1 LSVFNGTNP
10 AGTWSLY
17 VMDDRAIN
25 TGSIGGGWRLSLE
38 ITAPSAAPASLSYAS
53 NPAVYTK
60 GSALSSNTPTSS
72 GGAVVSYAVSPALPS
87 GLTLNT
93 STGVI
98 SGTPTAVAATANYTI
113 TATNTEG
120 FTTTSLN
127 TTVNDIAPSA
137 LTYSSNPAT
146 YIKDRA
152 ITINT
157 PTSSG
162 GAVVSYAV
170 SPDLPTGFTLN
181 TFTGVISG
189 TPTALSAAANYT
201 ITATNTGGSTTA
213 AMNISVVSAYTA
225 WAEQYNL
232 AQSSQED
239 SDGDG
244 NANYFEFIAGLDP
257 KNASSVF
264 TLRITPVSDTGNQ
277 MVITFK
283 PIVSGRIYTL
293 KSSDSLA
300 PGSWTTVS
308 GSTSSDLGNER
319 SVIDNAAAGTKK
331 YYRVEINYP

>member
-1 LSVFNGTNP
+1 
-10 AGTWSLY
+10 
-17 VMDDRAIN
+17 MDDRANN
-25 TGSIGGGWRLSLE
+25 TGSISGGWRLSLE
-38 ITAPSAAPASLSYAS
+38 ITAPSAPPASLSYAS

-60 GSALSSNTPTSS
+60 GSALTSNTPTSS
-72 GGAVVSYAVSPALPS
+72 GGAVVSYAVSPALPT
-87 GLTLNT
+87 GLTFNT
-93 STGVI
+93 STGII
-98 SGTPTAVAATANYTI
+98 SGTPTAVAATTNYTI

-120 FTTTSLN
+120 STTTSLN
-127 TTVNDIAPSA
+127 ITVNDIAPSA

-152 ITINT
+152 ITTNT

-162 GAVVSYAV
+162 GAVVSYSV
-170 SPDLPTGFTLN
+170 SPALPTGFTLN
-181 TFTGVISG
+181 TSTGEISG
-189 TPTALSAAANYT
+189 APTALSAAANYT

-213 AMNISVVSAYTA
+213 AINVSVVSAYTA

-232 AQSSQED
+232 VQSSQED

-264 TLRITPVSDTGNQ
+264 TLRIAPVSGQLNQ

-300 PGSWTTVS
+300 PASWTTLS